1 MLSDSKIRG
10 RGAPRIYFE
19 ESFKEMTLVSARER
33 KEELEGPRSL
43 MVCWGCVGGQGG
55 EHHSPS
61 LQEGSLEKN
70 PMTSGL
76 KWSQSNKRSGHQA
89 RETEGPPRR
98 GGEHTCSVAT
108 FQISPPRLWR
118 REGITALERRI
129 SGPFHPLAF
138 RTVIP
143 SHCPVHNH
151 AHLL

>member
-1 MLSDSKIRG
+1 M
-10 RGAPRIYFE
+10 
-19 ESFKEMTLVSARER
+19 
-33 KEELEGPRSL
+33 
-43 MVCWGCVGGQGG
+43 GGQGG

-89 RETEGPPRR
+89 REAEGPPRR
-98 GGEHTCSVAT
+98 GGKHTCSVAN

-129 SGPFHPLAF
+129 SGAISPPSLQNSHP
-138 RTVIP
+138 IP
-143 SHCPVHNH
+143 LPSSQLCPPSLEASQPSRSFAPNRPEMGSSIYQ
-151 AHLL
+151 HLLDHRKCKRVPEKHLLLFH